1 MSTSEHAVAS
11 PLHRVCLCG
20 GWGPRQPSAAAR
32 GTGHAH
38 GGPKY
43 GHFRPR
49 VAVRSY
55 TAVIPP
61 LRGSGRVRLRGGF
74 KPGAAVVANTS
85 SKPIRIRNTSNAH
98 MGGRAARLCS
108 VYICNGTLYGC
119 DLRRSRWEI
128 TQADNLSLSSE
139 EVRATSRTHAHTQRP
154 F

>member
-1 MSTSEHAVAS
+1 MQSPVHSTESVS
-11 PLHRVCLCG
+11 VG
-20 GWGPRQPSAAAR
+20 GGGQPSAAAR
-32 GTGHAH
+32 DRRTGHAH
-38 GGPKY
+38 GGPKWA
-43 GHFRPR
+43 FSAARR
-49 VAVRSY
+49 AVRSY